1 VLFNSFEF
9 LIFLFIVYSL
19 YVVLTRPWQ
28 NRMLLVASYV
38 FYGWW
43 DARFLMLI
51 VVSTAIDFTAGLGI
65 CGERLTRR
73 ERMKISG
80 VILFATAAF
89 VLVDWP
95 RVAAE
100 GWSHPLALLGP
111 HWQGG
116 WWAVG
121 ACIAFAALAPFVYG
135 LYFRIRNEQTRRR
148 FFLVTSMVAN
158 LGLLGFF
165 KYFNFFVDSAQQ
177 VLTAMGVNV
186 EMLHLDVV
194 LPVGISFYTFQTM
207 SYTIDLYRKEMEP
220 TRDFF
225 GFALYVAF
233 FPQLVAGP
241 IERASRLLPQ
251 ILGDRR
257 IEPEQF
263 RDGVFLICWG
273 LFKKVLIADRVAVIV
288 NEVFGA
294 HESYTGMEHLLAIY
308 AFAWQIYCD
317 FSAYSDIARGLAKIM
332 GIELMVNFRLP
343 YFATNPSEFWRRW
356 HISLSTWLRDYL
368 YIPLGGN
375 RGGEFKMYRN
385 LCITMLLGGLWHG
398 AAWTFVLWG
407 AYQGAILVI
416 HRVIFGGSTRT
427 KEREQQADALKRGV
441 LMVLFFQVTC
451 FGWLIFRAD
460 SVPQIWDMTRSIFTH
475 FDVTDRGLRML
486 GQLALLALPLYAIQ
500 IVQHRS
506 NDLLVLTR
514 WKLWVQ
520 ATVYILLAFASL
532 SYWLLFSDQWGG
544 QQDFIY
550 FQF

>member
-1 VLFNSFEF
+1 
-9 LIFLFIVYSL
+9 
-19 YVVLTRPWQ
+19 
-28 NRMLLVASYV
+28 
-38 FYGWW
+38 
-43 DARFLMLI
+43 
-51 VVSTAIDFTAGLGI
+51 
-65 CGERLTRR
+65 
-73 ERMKISG
+73 
-80 VILFATAAF
+80 
-89 VLVDWP
+89 
-95 RVAAE
+95 
-100 GWSHPLALLGP
+100 
-111 HWQGG
+111 
-116 WWAVG
+116 
-121 ACIAFAALAPFVYG
+121 
-135 LYFRIRNEQTRRR
+135 
-148 FFLVTSMVAN
+148 
-158 LGLLGFF
+158 
-165 KYFNFFVDSAQQ
+165 
-177 VLTAMGVNV
+177 
-186 EMLHLDVV
+186 V

-207 SYTIDLYRKEMEP
+207 SYTIDLYRGEMKP
-220 TRDFF
+220 TRNFF

-251 ILGDRR
+251 ILGDRKLD
-257 IEPEQF
+257 PKQF

-273 LFKKVLIADRVAVIV
+273 LFKKVFIADRVAVIA
-288 NEVFGA
+288 NQAFADHQA
-294 HESYTGMEHLLAIY
+294 HTGMELLIAVY

-375 RGGEFKMYRN
+375 RGGTVAMYRN

-416 HRVIFGGSTRT
+416 HRLIVGGSTRA
-427 KEREQQADALKRGV
+427 KQREQSASGFKRAV
-441 LMVLFFQVTC
+441 LIIIFFQVTC
-451 FGWLIFRAD
+451 FGWLIFRAET
-460 SVPQIWDMTRSIFTH
+460 VPQIWEITASIFADFRPTH
-475 FDVTDRGLRML
+475 RGLVML
-486 GQLALLALPLYAIQ
+486 AQLALLAVPLYCIQ
-500 IVQHRS
+500 IAQHRS

-520 ATVYILLAFASL
+520 ACIYLTLAFTSL
-532 SYWLLFSDQWGG
+532 TYWLLFNDQWGG